1 VQQTAKQYIRPES
14 MTIVVV
20 GDKKIID
27 PQLKKFQ
34 AERKKAL

>member
-1 VQQTAKQYIRPES
+1 MSETARKYVRPEA

-20 GDKKIID
+20 DDKKQVD

-34 AERKKAL
+34 AERKKPL